1 MVRLTLGF
9 EIDMKAWFLEWIG
22 TVVIKELDP
31 WTNEIPRLVMNT
43 QTKLGNLF
51 LPFPLAIVLVGS
63 NIILFNVV

>member
-43 QTKLGNLF
+43 QRKLGNLF
-51 LPFPLAIVLVGS
+51 LLFPLAIVLVGS
-63 NIILFNVV
+63 NVILFNVV